1 MASINIKVMK
11 RNIVLLLL
19 AIFLVSCS
27 DPVSSLYIDYTNN
40 SSYDIK
46 FMEARDIAF
55 ENGVITD
62 CKYVNAYTIRSGETL
77 TIGTDIRGE
86 FTIPIEMLLLL
97 EKSIY
102 RIDFGDDVSINIVD
116 AKLLDPSSYT
126 LVKNKKNCR
135 EYTYT
140 FTDADYQYALENGQ
154 KLEY

>member
-1 MASINIKVMK
+1 MK
-11 RNIVLLLL
+11 RDIVLLLL
-19 AIFLVSCS
+19 TVFLVSCS
-27 DPVSSLYIDYTNN
+27 DPISSLYIDYTNN

-46 FMEARDIAF
+46 FMEARDIVF
-55 ENGVITD
+55 ENGVVTD
-62 CKYVNAYTIRSGETL
+62 CQYVNAYTIRPGETL
-77 TIGTDIRGE
+77 TIGTDMMGE

-126 LVKNKKNCR
+126 LVTNKKNCR

-154 KLEY
+154 KLE